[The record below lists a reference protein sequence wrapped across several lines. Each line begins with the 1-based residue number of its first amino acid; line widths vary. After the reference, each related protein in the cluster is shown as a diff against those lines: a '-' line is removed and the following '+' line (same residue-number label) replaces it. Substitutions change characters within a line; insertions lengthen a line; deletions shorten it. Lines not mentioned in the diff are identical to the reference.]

1 MKHIVC
7 FSGGHSSAVVAIAV
21 AKRYGSE
28 NTILLNHDISSFVED
43 EDIKRFKNEVA
54 AYLNIDITYANMANW
69 ESKDQFDVSIEA
81 KAFKTKDTP
90 AICTNR
96 LKTAPFMEF
105 MQDIEKNNCIVYYG
119 FDKSENVRIERRSM
133 IMSEF
138 GYKTE
143 YPLASWESLPVNS
156 TIDIGIIPPLKYTC
170 FKHANCTGCLKG
182 GMQHWYVVYCNRTDV
197 WEKGKEAEAIIG
209 YSIIKGFFLKDL
221 ECKFEKMRRLGIEA
235 TEHIPF
241 QKFWADANK
250 ILKIPTLVNQE
261 EFYKPCSCAS

>member
-54 AYLNIDITYANMANW
+54 AYLNIDITYANMADW

-96 LKTAPFMEF
+96 LKTSPFMEF
-105 MQDIEKNNCIVYYG
+105 LQGIEKDSCILYYG
-119 FDKSENVRIERRSM
+119 FDKS
-133 IMSEF
+133 
-138 GYKTE
+138 
-143 YPLASWESLPVNS
+143 
-156 TIDIGIIPPLKYTC
+156 
-170 FKHANCTGCLKG
+170 
-182 GMQHWYVVYCNRTDV
+182 
-197 WEKGKEAEAIIG
+197 
-209 YSIIKGFFLKDL
+209 
-221 ECKFEKMRRLGIEA
+221 
-235 TEHIPF
+235 
-241 QKFWADANK
+241 
-250 ILKIPTLVNQE
+250 
-261 EFYKPCSCAS
+261 